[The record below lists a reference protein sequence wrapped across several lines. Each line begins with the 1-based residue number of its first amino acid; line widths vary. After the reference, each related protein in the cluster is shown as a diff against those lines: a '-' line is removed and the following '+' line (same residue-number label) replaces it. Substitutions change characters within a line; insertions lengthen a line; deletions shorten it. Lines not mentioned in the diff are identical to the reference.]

1 MPKVESCRICK
12 SADLYFFL
20 KLGPTPLANRFIRP
34 GQERESEP
42 SYPLDVCLCKK
53 CGLVQ
58 LGFVVPPEI
67 LFRDYIYF
75 SSTST
80 TICNHF
86 AEMAGE
92 VLADYTEKGDLV
104 VEIAS
109 NDGVLLKNMLGKGV
123 RPLGVEPATNIAK
136 VANGAGIETLNDFF
150 NSETAKRIF
159 SERGPAKVIL
169 ANNVFAHIPDL
180 NDCAMGMELLLHKD
194 GVVIIEFPQ
203 LYDLYQNLE
212 FDTVYHEHLSY
223 FSLKPL
229 MRLFSNFGME
239 LFDAKKFQVHGGTLR
254 IYVQKKGGPHKINS
268 SALSALLS
276 KEEKA
281 GLYSPAAYDRF
292 AAGVENLRA
301 ELVSL
306 LASLKKKGK
315 KIAIYSAP
323 AKGNTLLNY
332 CKIGTSL
339 VDYAV
344 DKSPAKQGLLTPGMH
359 IPVFGLDKLRADPPD
374 YLLILAWNFKD
385 EIMAQQAEFA
395 EAGGRFI
402 IPVPKPAIV

>member
-1 MPKVESCRICK
+1 MPKVEKCRICE
-12 SADLYFFL
+12 SADLHFFL

-34 GQERESEP
+34 GQEHESEP

-75 SSTST
+75 SSTSA
-80 TICNHF
+80 TIRSHF
-86 AEMAGE
+86 AGLAEE
-92 VLADYTEKGDLV
+92 VLDKFASKNDLV

-136 VANGAGIETLNDFF
+136 VANEAGVETLNDFF
-150 NSETAKRIF
+150 NSQTAGKILTG
-159 SERGPAKVIL
+159 RGAAKVII

-180 NDCAMGMELLLHKD
+180 NDCVMGMELLLCKD
-194 GVVIIEFPQ
+194 GAVIIEFPQ
-203 LYDLYQNLE
+203 LYDLYRNLE

-223 FSLKPL
+223 FSIKPL
-229 MRLFSNFGME
+229 IYLFSKFGME
-239 LFDAKKFQVHGGTLR
+239 LFDAKRFPVHGGTLR
-254 IYVQKKGGPHKINS
+254 IYVQKKGGPHKVNS
-268 SALSALLS
+268 AGLAALVSA
-276 KEEKA
+276 EEKA
-281 GLYSPAAYDRF
+281 GLYSPAAYDKF
-292 AAGVENLRA
+292 AADVEHLRT

-306 LASLKKKGK
+306 LSSLREKGK
-315 KIAIYSAP
+315 KVAIYSAP

-332 CKIGTSL
+332 CKIGTEL

-344 DKSPAKQGLLTPGMH
+344 DMSPAKQGLLTPGMH
-359 IPVFGLDKLRADPPD
+359 IPVFGLDKLRTDRPD

-385 EIMAQQAEFA
+385 EIISQQAEFA
-395 EAGGRFI
+395 RAGGRFI
-402 IPVPKPAIV
+402 IPIPKPQII

>member
-1 MPKVESCRICK
+1 MPKVEECRICK
-12 SADLYFFL
+12 SADLHFFL
-20 KLGPTPLANRFIRP
+20 KLGPTPLANRFIKP
-34 GQERESEP
+34 GHEGEPEP
-42 SYPLDVCLCKK
+42 SYPLDVCLCKN

-58 LGFVVPPEI
+58 LGFVVPPEV

-86 AEMAGE
+86 AEMAKE
-92 VLADYTEKGDLV
+92 VLDNYAKKGDLV

-136 VANGAGIETLNDFF
+136 VANREGIETLNDFF
-150 NSETAKRIF
+150 NSGTAKKIL

-180 NDCAMGMELLLHKD
+180 NDCVEGMELLLHKD
-194 GVVIIEFPQ
+194 GAVMIEFPQ
-203 LYDLYQNLE
+203 LSDLYENLE

-229 MRLFSNFGME
+229 MHLFSKFGME
-239 LFDAKKFQVHGGTLR
+239 LFDAKKFPVHGGTLR
-254 IYVQKKGGPHKINS
+254 IYVKKKGGPWKVNGE
-268 SALSALLS
+268 ALSRLLAN
-276 KEEKA
+276 EERL
-281 GLYSPAAYDRF
+281 GLYSKEAYDRF
-292 AAGVENLRA
+292 AKDVEGLRR
-301 ELVSL
+301 ELLRL
-306 LASLKKKGK
+306 LSGLKKKGK
-315 KIAIYSAP
+315 RIAIYSAP

-332 CKIGTSL
+332 CGIGTDI

-359 IPVFGLDKLRADPPD
+359 IPVFGLDKLRTDRPD
-374 YLLILAWNFKD
+374 YLLVLAWNFKD
-385 EIMAQQAEFA
+385 EIMAQQSEFA
-395 EAGGRFI
+395 AAGGHFI
-402 IPVPKPAIV
+402 IPVPKPEII